1 MYGIAAV
8 QPLTSKQKQL
18 ISQLSPTLENKV
30 IFVSER
36 GLTSTQWS
44 VYNTDTNR
52 VRYSSVP
59 TSSITAEAVTVD
71 GFAVSQKDVY
81 GIVTTATRCYSY
93 DTLGRP
99 LTRTISRNEQSITD
113 TFGYNTR
120 SELTSAQVN
129 NAAYTYDYGNIG
141 NRNWGDSPS

>member
-1 MYGIAAV
+1 MK
-8 QPLTSKQKQL
+8 LNQL
-18 ISQLSPTLENKV
+18 LESKV
-30 IFVSER
+30 ISVNER

-44 VYNTDTNR
+44 VYNTDTKR
-52 VRYSSVP
+52 IRYSRVP
-59 TSSITAEAVTVD
+59 TSDITAEAVTVD